1 MLFPSDSVELLSM
14 CLLAMYISSF
24 EKPLLRY
31 FTNCLIRLLV
41 FLPFPDGSAGKE
53 SACHAEDTADTVSV
67 PESGRS
73 LGEGKWQPTPVILP
87 GEFHGQRSLVCYSSW
102 GRRLGQLSYFD
113 FHFSQPN
120 YILKIMVIYKSF
132 KNKQKQKIL
141 K

>member
-53 SACHAEDTADTVSV
+53 SAWNAGDTGDTGSI
-67 PESGRS
+67 PESGRDPLKKEMATHRS
-73 LGEGKWQPTPVILP
+73 ILAWEIP
-87 GEFHGQRSLVCYSSW
+87 QTEECDGL
-102 GRRLGQLSYFD
+102 
-113 FHFSQPN
+113 
-120 YILKIMVIYKSF
+120 
-132 KNKQKQKIL
+132 
-141 K
+141 